1 MKDKRQET
9 QQVIGA
15 AVIVLVVVAV
25 VVGAVYLVTGTV
37 DVGLLRWWTTL
48 ATLAVPV
55 VVVIVWRV
63 ATNAAREHQR
73 GFDRG
78 LDGAERTIQ
87 SVGRGL
93 SATASMART
102 ARSVAQAATPT
113 HDDLLPKVG
122 QMKIIDAPHDS
133 GDVIDL

>member
-1 MKDKRQET
+1 MKDKT
-9 QQVIGA
+9 QQAIGA
-15 AVIVLVVVAV
+15 GVIISAAVAV
-25 VVGAVYLVTGTV
+25 VVGAVYLITGAV
-37 DVGLLRWWTTL
+37 SADALRWWATL

-63 ATNAAREHQR
+63 ATNTAREHLR

-102 ARSVAQAATPT
+102 ARSVARAATPT

-122 QMKIIDAPHDS
+122 QMKIIDAPHGS
-133 GDVIDL
+133 DVIDL